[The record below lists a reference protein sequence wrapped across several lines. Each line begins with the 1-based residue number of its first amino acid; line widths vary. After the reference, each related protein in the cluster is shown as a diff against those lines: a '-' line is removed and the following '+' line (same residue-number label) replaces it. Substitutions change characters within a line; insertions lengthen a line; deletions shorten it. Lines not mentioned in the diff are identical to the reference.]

1 MIGLAV
7 HTTVQAEQLGVMFIA
22 LNERIVD
29 VQTFLSCRALSGWL
43 GGGGGG
49 SSGVVLTLHKFEP
62 LESALLAEEAVED
75 DNNVRERAEG
85 KPLVRHKHAH
95 ARANRLVREHV
106 EAGLKGRTP
115 GWQRAGTP
123 TLACRNRTSG
133 DPFFSLPGVSEFGW
147 QSCWL
152 KAAAP
157 ATRLTPADAR
167 KYCRPLHAA
176 VEGVRD
182 STRHH
187 SRR

>member
-1 MIGLAV
+1 MVGLAV
-7 HTTVQAEQLGVMFIA
+7 HKAVQAAQLGVMFVA

-49 SSGVVLTLHKFEP
+49 GAVLTLHKFEP
-62 LESALLAEEAVED
+62 LESALRAEEAVED
-75 DNNVRERAEG
+75 ENNVRERAEG

-115 GWQRAGTP
+115 GWQRASTP

-157 ATRLTPADAR
+157 ASRMTPADAR
-167 KYCRPLHAA
+167 KYCRPLYAA

-182 STRHH
+182 TVRHY

>member
-1 MIGLAV
+1 MVGLAV
-7 HTTVQAEQLGVMFIA
+7 HKAVQAAQLGVMFVA

-49 SSGVVLTLHKFEP
+49 GAVLTLHKFEP
-62 LESALLAEEAVED
+62 LESALRAEEAVED
-75 DNNVRERAEG
+75 ENNVRERAEG

-115 GWQRAGTP
+115 GWQRASTP
-123 TLACRNRTSG
+123 TLACRNRTSS
-133 DPFFSLPGVSEFGW
+133 DPFFSLPSVSEFGW

-152 KAAAP
+152 KAAPP
-157 ATRLTPADAR
+157 ASRMTPADAR
-167 KYCRPLHAA
+167 KYCRPLYAA

-182 STRHH
+182 TVRHY